1 MTQTF
6 VVSFR
11 LSIYFILIRT
21 TRLIFAY
28 LHFPQRFYTRLLIIQ
43 SSSSC
48 TYHEQGNWKHALRG
62 LNQSTESTERLVLMT
77 YNLFIYMLEWD
88 WQPSLH
94 VLRFWAGMER
104 GRVRPIRPMI
114 KSRRFCPPIFLF
126 FFWTIFIL
134 TYNSTSKKS
143 SILID
148 PGDFS
153 FALSK
158 PAKRWSAG
166 DLHEDAAFM
175 IIDWP
180 TLLHNQLLK
189 DY

>member
-88 WQPSLH
+88 WQSSLH
-94 VLRFWAGMER
+94 VLRF
-104 GRVRPIRPMI
+104 
-114 KSRRFCPPIFLF
+114 
-126 FFWTIFIL
+126 
-134 TYNSTSKKS
+134 
-143 SILID
+143 
-148 PGDFS
+148 
-153 FALSK
+153 
-158 PAKRWSAG
+158 
-166 DLHEDAAFM
+166 
-175 IIDWP
+175 
-180 TLLHNQLLK
+180 
-189 DY
+189 